1 MASPIVI
8 DHIFNTKTIV
18 KNTAYT
24 YDFALERGGFEGFF
38 SLQVQIVS
46 GAGVLT
52 WDFLE
57 SNDGSNFVDQ
67 GAGSDIVV
75 GLNGTGFT
83 MYSFEPMVCN
93 KIRVRVTET
102 DNAAG
107 NVINAWLAAQ

>member
-8 DHIFNTKTIV
+8 DNIFNTKTIALS
-18 KNTAYT
+18 TAYT

-57 SNDGSNFVDQ
+57 SNDGDNFVDQ
-67 GAGSDIVV
+67 GAGSDIIV
-75 GLNGTGFT
+75 GLSGAGFT

-93 KIRVRVTET
+93 KIRIRVTET
-102 DNAAG
+102 GGVAG